1 MFFGGKGTVGLDI
14 GSGYLKLVQL
24 KDTKE
29 GYELELFDML
39 PLPPELIVDG
49 SIIDSLRLV
58 DSLKELARKAKI
70 RAKDVTISI
79 AGHSSVIIKR
89 VSLPEMSEDELY
101 ESIKFEA
108 EQYIPFDIDDVD
120 LDFQI
125 LGPKEE
131 PGQMDV
137 ILVAVKKDIVNE
149 YLSVVKEAG
158 LNCQIVDVNS
168 FALENIYEINY
179 EIEPEKNVALVNIG
193 ANTINMNIL
202 KGGISV
208 FTRDSAV
215 GSNLHT
221 EVLQREFNLAYEVA
235 ERLKRGEPVENVTPQ
250 DAFSVMEL
258 ASEEIISEVN
268 RSLEYFHED
277 IHEIVLSG
285 GCALIRDFPNL
296 LAEKI
301 RVETKLMQP
310 FKNIKIVSTQET
322 RRQMIKVNLLPL
334 KRKKKPKPLP
344 SFLVITILITVVICI
359 LMAYLTFF
367 FNSRL
372 SVKKK
377 QFAAN
382 ETKIAEL
389 KEMIKTVEDFEQ
401 RNKTFKERNDII
413 EQLSKNKSLPVK
425 ILDEFSAL
433 LPNGIWLQTMSIA
446 GGTINLEGY
455 GFTNN
460 DIVSYVDNIKNSRMF
475 TDVYLQESK
484 SVEAERVAV
493 YMFKLT
499 CRLKV

>member
-1 MFFGGKGTVGLDI
+1 MLFGARGTIGLDI

-24 KDTKE
+24 RDTKG

-58 DSLKELARKAKI
+58 DSLKELARKARIKT
-70 RAKDVTISI
+70 KDVTISI
-79 AGHSSVIIKR
+79 AGHSSVIVKR
-89 VSLPEMSEDELY
+89 VSLPDMSEDELY

-108 EQYIPFDIDDVD
+108 EQYIPFDIDDVN

-137 ILVAVKKDIVNE
+137 ILVAVKKDIINE

-158 LNCQIVDVNS
+158 FNCQIVDVNS

-193 ANTINMNIL
+193 ASTMNMNIL

-221 EVLQREFNLAYEVA
+221 EVLQREFNLTYEVA
-235 ERLKRGEPVENVTPQ
+235 ERLKRGEPVENVSPQ

-258 ASEEIISEVN
+258 ASEEIIGEVN

-285 GCALIRDFPNL
+285 GCALIKDFPNL

-301 RVETKLMQP
+301 RVETMLMQP
-310 FKNIKIVSTQET
+310 FKNIKIAKHFDLSFIEEMAPIIAVAAGLAL
-322 RRQMIKVNLLPL
+322 RRPGD
-334 KRKKKPKPLP
+334 R
-344 SFLVITILITVVICI
+344 
-359 LMAYLTFF
+359 
-367 FNSRL
+367 
-372 SVKKK
+372 
-377 QFAAN
+377 
-382 ETKIAEL
+382 
-389 KEMIKTVEDFEQ
+389 
-401 RNKTFKERNDII
+401 
-413 EQLSKNKSLPVK
+413 
-425 ILDEFSAL
+425 
-433 LPNGIWLQTMSIA
+433 
-446 GGTINLEGY
+446 
-455 GFTNN
+455 
-460 DIVSYVDNIKNSRMF
+460 
-475 TDVYLQESK
+475 
-484 SVEAERVAV
+484 
-493 YMFKLT
+493 
-499 CRLKV
+499 